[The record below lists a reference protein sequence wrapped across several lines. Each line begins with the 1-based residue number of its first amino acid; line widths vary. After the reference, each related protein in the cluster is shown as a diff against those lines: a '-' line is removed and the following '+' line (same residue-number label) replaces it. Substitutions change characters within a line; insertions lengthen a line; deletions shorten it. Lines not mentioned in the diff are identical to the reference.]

1 MKKTYIFKLFGVIAG
16 TLIAGSRLQAQGPP
30 PPPSAALPSVEI
42 LATDPTALEGT
53 SSAAFTLILTDAATN
68 DLAVNLAISGTAS
81 NSVDYELMTNGVVLK
96 TNVVTIPAGYLAV
109 DILVQPILDTVNR
122 GNKTVVLGVGTNA
135 SYQMLP
141 GARRATVT
149 IIDDVFNIPPPS
161 VEITTPTN
169 GSVFWFGT
177 PITLTA
183 EASDPGLDI
192 RSVSFYA
199 NDLLLGKATNSP
211 YSLVW
216 TNARPGPYTLTALA
230 FDVAN
235 QSTLSAPVKIS
246 VTNAVPV
253 VQLLSPTNG
262 SNFEAHQNIT
272 LLASASDSVNSI
284 AFVTFYANGRGL
296 GVVTNAPYSF
306 TWTNVPAGFYLLQA
320 SATDTSRTKV
330 YSNRVQ
336 IDVSRP

>member
-1 MKKTYIFKLFGVIAG
+1 
-16 TLIAGSRLQAQGPP
+16 
-30 PPPSAALPSVEI
+30 
-42 LATDPTALEGT
+42 
-53 SSAAFTLILTDAATN
+53 
-68 DLAVNLAISGTAS
+68 
-81 NSVDYELMTNGVVLK
+81 
-96 TNVVTIPAGYLAV
+96 
-109 DILVQPILDTVNR
+109 
-122 GNKTVVLGVGTNA
+122 
-135 SYQMLP
+135 
-141 GARRATVT
+141 
-149 IIDDVFNIPPPS
+149 
-161 VEITTPTN
+161 
-169 GSVFWFGT
+169 
-177 PITLTA
+177 
-183 EASDPGLDI
+183 
-192 RSVSFYA
+192 
-199 NDLLLGKATNSP
+199 
-211 YSLVW
+211 
-216 TNARPGPYTLTALA
+216 LTALA